1 MVNVIGV
8 AKELKYLKFNDN
20 IMIELNDVDNYAPE
34 QVVILTTGSQGEPM
48 AALSRMA
55 NGEHRQFKIT
65 NEDYVIIS
73 ATPIPGNEKTVADVI
88 NNLFELGADVVYQ
101 GAEGIHVSGH
111 AQKEE
116 LKLMHSIIKPKYF
129 MPAHGEYKML
139 SKHKDLAM
147 ELGMKEENIFVMKNG
162 DILEIGDKAK
172 VNGEAPNGLIMI
184 DGLGKIGR
192 AHV

>member
-1 MVNVIGV
+1 M
-8 AKELKYLKFNDN
+8 
-20 IMIELNDVDNYAPE
+20 
-34 QVVILTTGSQGEPM
+34 
-48 AALSRMA
+48 
-55 NGEHRQFKIT
+55 
-65 NEDYVIIS
+65 
-73 ATPIPGNEKTVADVI
+73 
-88 NNLFELGADVVYQ
+88 VYQ

-184 DGLGKIGR
+184 DGLGIGDVGNIVLKEKKAKR
-192 AHV
+192 RRSFRRSCFSYQRESRKRSWYCISWICIHERK